1 MLRAAEDA
9 QTRAASSAGWRR
21 QRDRSWLICWGTS
34 STWAWRSRSIGRLP
48 EAHGHDTARSAWAE
62 AIDEA
67 VREHDAWGLLRTRP
81 DGDVTLYDVV
91 TPGSY
96 WAATGRGGRSHLVLA
111 REARRRG

>member
-1 MLRAAEDA
+1 MADLLGYEFHLGLEVPQPIPVDFTKPRMDV
-9 QTRAASSAGWRR
+9 
-21 QRDRSWLICWGTS
+21 
-34 STWAWRSRSIGRLP
+34 
-48 EAHGHDTARSAWAE
+48 DTARSAWAE

-96 WAATGRGGRSHLVLA
+96 WAATGRGGRIHLVLA